1 VINRNYL
8 KEFTLYLKLERGL
21 SGNSVDAYVNDVTK
35 LIQYLELSK
44 SGVAIDKVDITQLR
58 NFISYLNELG
68 ILPNTQARVVSG
80 IKAYFSFLMIENI
93 IDHDPT
99 ELLEAPKT
107 SRKLP
112 DVLSVQ
118 DISLLLSSIDL
129 SQSQGLRSKAIIEVL
144 YGCGLRVSEL
154 VTLKISNL
162 HIESGYIIVI
172 GKGNKERLIPIGTAA
187 IMSIQNYIN
196 GVRNELRI
204 KPGNE
209 DYIFLN
215 RFGAKLSR
223 ISVFTMIK
231 ALTQTCQINKVISP
245 HSFRH
250 SFASHLIEGGADLR
264 AVQAMLGHVS
274 ITTTEIYTHVDKE
287 YLQGIVKHYHPRS

>member
-1 VINRNYL
+1 
-8 KEFTLYLKLERGL
+8 
-21 SGNSVDAYVNDVTK
+21 
-35 LIQYLELSK
+35 
-44 SGVAIDKVDITQLR
+44 
-58 NFISYLNELG
+58 
-68 ILPNTQARVVSG
+68 
-80 IKAYFSFLMIENI
+80 
-93 IDHDPT
+93 
-99 ELLEAPKT
+99 
-107 SRKLP
+107 
-112 DVLSVQ
+112 VLSVQ

-129 SQSQGLRSKAIIEVL
+129 SQTQGLRSKAIIEVL

-162 HIESGYIIVI
+162 HIDAGYIIVI

-187 IMSIQNYIN
+187 IESIQNYIN

-231 ALTQTCQINKVISP
+231 ALTQTCQINKIISP

-274 ITTTEIYTHVDKE
+274 ITTTEIYTHVDKD

>member
-1 VINRNYL
+1 MNKSNYL

-21 SGNSVDAYVNDVTK
+21 SINSVDAYVNDVKK
-35 LIQYLELSK
+35 LIEFLQLIK
-44 SGVAIDKVDITQLR
+44 SPIPIEKVQIPVLR

-80 IKAYFSFLMIENI
+80 IKAYFSFLVIENI
-93 IDHDPT
+93 IQQDPT

-107 SRKLP
+107 NRKLP

-118 DISLLLSSIDL
+118 DINLLLSSIDL
-129 SQSQGLRSKAIIEVL
+129 SNSQGLRSKVIIEVL

-154 VTLKISNL
+154 INLKISNL
-162 HIESGYIIVI
+162 HAEAEYIVVV
-172 GKGNKERLIPIGTAA
+172 GKGNKERLIPIGSVALK
-187 IMSIQNYIN
+187 SIYDYMDN
-196 GVRNELRI
+196 VRKELKI
-204 KPGNE
+204 KTGQE

-231 ALTQTCQINKVISP
+231 SLAESCGINKEISP

-274 ITTTEIYTHVDKE
+274 ITTTEIYTHIDKE
-287 YLQGIVKHYHPRS
+287 YLQSVVKQHHPRS

>member
-1 VINRNYL
+1 VIYRTYL

-21 SGNSVDAYVNDVTK
+21 SGNTIDAYLNDVSK
-35 LIQYLELSK
+35 LFQFLDFQHAVDS
-44 SGVAIDKVDITQLR
+44 VAEISYTDLK
-58 NFISYLNELG
+58 NFISWLNEVG
-68 ILPNTQARVVSG
+68 MSANTQARIISG
-80 IKAYFSFLMIENI
+80 IKAYFNYLAIDDLIEQ
-93 IDHDPT
+93 DPT

-107 SRKLP
+107 GRKLP
-112 DVLSVQ
+112 DVLN
-118 DISLLLSSIDL
+118 IEEINLLLGSIDQ
-129 SQSQGLRSKAIIEVL
+129 SQEQGLRSKAMIEVL

-154 VTLKISNL
+154 VNLKISHL
-162 HIESGYIIVI
+162 HLNSSYIIVI
-172 GKGNKERLIPIGTAA
+172 GKGNKERLIPIGVAA
-187 IMSIQNYIN
+187 SSGISQYLEEIRSKQK
-196 GVRNELRI
+196 I

-209 DYIFLN
+209 DFIFLN
-215 RFGAKLSR
+215 RFGSQLSR

-231 ALTQTCQINKVISP
+231 SLAAACLPGKAISP

-250 SFASHLIEGGADLR
+250 SFATHLIEGGADLR